1 MRRSTLIVSLE
12 LLVAGCATATR
23 PTLRPL
29 EPADFMAVHPHV
41 ATFIR
46 LQGDLPPRTG
56 CPIGFGVLD
65 TSALNAWVAVLPE
78 PRKPPPPMKALGE
91 TKEAPP
97 PEPRSPPPARC
108 QPFALIVTAGA
119 LTLPDAEL
127 RAVVAHDLGHVY
139 LGHIHS
145 AHTAQIW
152 QNAAVLFVAGLVPFL
167 VMQAGTYPFMT
178 AFSQAEEAAAD
189 RFAVD
194 LLLRS
199 RSSCDA
205 LAAAFERFRQA
216 RDHSS
221 TRRFEWLASHPSP
234 DDRIDTVRDLCAGRA
249 GRSAAGGHPPRR

>member
-1 MRRSTLIVSLE
+1 MRRSILIVSLE

-78 PRKPPPPMKALGE
+78 PREPPPPVKALGE

-97 PEPRSPPPARC
+97 PEPRAPPPERC
-108 QPFALIVTAGA
+108 HPFALIVTSGA
-119 LTLPDAEL
+119 LTLPGDQL

-139 LGHIHS
+139 LGHIYS
-145 AHTAQIW
+145 AHTAQLW
-152 QNAAVLFVAGLVPFL
+152 RNAAVLFVAGVVPFL
-167 VMQAGTYPFMT
+167 VMHAGTYPFMT

-189 RFAVD
+189 EFAVD
-194 LLLRS
+194 LLVRS

-205 LAAAFERFRQA
+205 LAAVFERFQQA
-216 RDHSS
+216 QDHSS
-221 TRRFEWLASHPSP
+221 SRRFEWLSSHPSP

-249 GRSAAGGHPPRR
+249 R